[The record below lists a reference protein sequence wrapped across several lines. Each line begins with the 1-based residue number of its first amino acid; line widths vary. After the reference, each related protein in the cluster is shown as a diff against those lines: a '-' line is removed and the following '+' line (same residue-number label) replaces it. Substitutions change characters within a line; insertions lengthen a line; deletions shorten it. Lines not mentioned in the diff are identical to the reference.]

1 MRISPLKEF
10 FYYTRGERIGALV
23 LIVICLLLFA
33 LPSFYHLIFPPDEDI
48 DFSAFQN
55 MLPPAKQAPEYGA
68 EIPASR
74 NAPVTREVSYFTF
87 DPNLAT
93 KGEFVQLGLSPR
105 MAQIILN
112 YREKGGKFRK
122 KEDLKKIY
130 GLREEEYALLE
141 PWIRIVG
148 QPRPEWNL
156 PKSTPNNSSQEP
168 AKAAIFDKTGGN
180 VYPAK
185 GPLPQPE
192 IDINSSTPEEWQLLR
207 GIGPGFSKRITNFR
221 DKLGGF
227 YAIDQV
233 AETFGLPD
241 STFQQIKPYL
251 KLSPVFRKI
260 NVNTATLE
268 ELKMHPY
275 LSNFQATVLF
285 NYRKQHGNFESMENL
300 KGIKAAFVESDWE
313 RLGHYFIFQ

>member
-1 MRISPLKEF
+1 MKTSPFEEF
-10 FYYTRGERIGALV
+10 FYFTRGERIGALV
-23 LIVICLLLFA
+23 LIVIGLLLFA
-33 LPSFYHLIFPPDEDI
+33 IPSIYQLIFPPDENI
-48 DFSAFQN
+48 DFSAFQD

-74 NAPVTREVSYFTF
+74 NTPVTSEVSYFTF

-105 MAQIILN
+105 LAQIILN

-122 KEDLKKIY
+122 NEDLKKIY
-130 GLREEEYALLE
+130 GLREEEYTLLE
-141 PWIRIVG
+141 PWIRIG
-148 QPRPEWNL
+148 AQPRLESAL
-156 PKSTPNNSSQEP
+156 PKPTTNNGSQES
-168 AKAAIFDKTGGN
+168 AKAVVSEKTDGN

-185 GPLPQPE
+185 SPLPPPE
-192 IDINSSTPEEWQLLR
+192 IDINRSTPEEWQLLR
-207 GIGPGFSKRITNFR
+207 GIGPGYSKRIANFR

-227 YAIDQV
+227 YSIDQV

-241 STFQQIKPYL
+241 STFRQIKPYL

-300 KGIKAAFVESDWE
+300 NGIKAAFADSDWE